1 MPSDIPSQKSPQRLA
16 LMERIRELE
25 REGLWHVDANEDPET
40 YTLYPDAVD
49 YLDRKWT
56 SRIKTWVANRVGQH
70 FYEKMIR
77 RGQLVIE
84 EVRGIE
90 NFTAVKGGKI
100 ITSNHFSPMENYA
113 VWRAIRPYTGGK
125 LLYKVIREGNYTN
138 PPKPYG
144 FIMRN
149 CNTLPLSSDLATM
162 KKFTHAFKVLMER
175 GESVLIYP
183 EQSMW
188 YNYRK
193 PKPMQDGA
201 FHLAVR
207 NRVPIVP
214 FFLTMRDADTLD
226 GDGFPI
232 QKYTV
237 NILPAI
243 YPDTSLPAPKA
254 RAKMKEENYAAWVKC
269 YEDFYGIPL
278 DYTKDNW

>member
-1 MPSDIPSQKSPQRLA
+1 MQSEKSTARLSLNA
-16 LMERIRELE
+16 RIRELE
-25 REGLWHVDANEDPET
+25 KEGLWHVDANEDPET
-40 YTLYPDAVD
+40 YPLYPDAVD
-49 YLDRKWT
+49 YLGEKLS
-56 SRIKTWVANRVGQH
+56 SRVKTYFANKAGTR
-70 FYEKMIR
+70 FFEKMINE
-77 RGQLVIE
+77 GQFIIE
-84 EVRGIE
+84 NVKGIE
-90 NFTAVKGGKI
+90 NFTAIKGGRL
-100 ITSNHFSPMENYA
+100 ITCNHFSPCDNYA
-113 VWRAIRPYTGGK
+113 VWRSLRDHMDGR

-149 CNTLPLSSDLATM
+149 CNTLPLSSQLATM
-162 KKFTHAFKVLMER
+162 KKFMHAVKTLLSR
-175 GESVLIYP
+175 GESILIYP

-207 NRVPIVP
+207 YRVPVVP
-214 FFLTMRDADTLD
+214 VFITMCDADVLD
-226 GDGFPI
+226 GDGFPV

-243 YPDTSLPAPKA
+243 YPDKTLSSSLAK
-254 RAKMKEENYAAWVKC
+254 AKMKEENYAAWVKC
-269 YEDFYGIPL
+269 YEEYYGIPL

>member
-1 MPSDIPSQKSPQRLA
+1 MQSERSTARLSLIA
-16 LMERIRELE
+16 RIRELE
-25 REGLWHVDANEDPET
+25 KEELWHVDANEDPET
-40 YTLYPDAVD
+40 YPLYPDAVD
-49 YLDRKWT
+49 YLNEKLS
-56 SRIKTWVANRVGQH
+56 SRVKTYFANKAGTR
-70 FYEKMIR
+70 FFEKMINE
-77 RGQLVIE
+77 GQFIIE
-84 EVRGIE
+84 NVTGIE
-90 NFTAVKGGKI
+90 NFTAIEGGRL
-100 ITSNHFSPMENYA
+100 ITCNHFSPCDNYA
-113 VWRAIRPYTGGK
+113 VWRSLRDHMDGR

-149 CNTLPLSSDLATM
+149 CNTLPLSSQLSTM
-162 KKFTHAFKVLMER
+162 KKFMNATRTLLSR
-175 GESVLIYP
+175 GESILIYP

-193 PKPMQDGA
+193 PKPMREGA

-207 NRVPIVP
+207 NRVPVVP
-214 FFLTMRDADTLD
+214 VFITMRDADVLD
-226 GDGFPI
+226 GDGFPV

-243 YPDTSLPAPKA
+243 YPDASLPSSLAK
-254 RAKMKEENYAAWVKC
+254 AKMMEENYTAWVKC